1 MKEVIFGEE
10 IRRVRLERGL
20 TQERLSEGICS
31 PSTLSRIENGS
42 QVPSR
47 RTFQLLME
55 RLDGPDYS
63 YAHFLSPIE
72 YQRERIK
79 EEIIEAIEYRQV
91 DRMKDLLG
99 EMEDLLEGGDRK
111 LTQFFEMS
119 KLVCY
124 EMCGASRQ
132 NYVDRCLQI
141 LEMGRPGWREDTDL
155 RIAWGRLDVMR
166 GDWVEMWILNNL
178 AIGYMWQQEYE
189 RSCQIFAFLYRQT
202 EGDAFI
208 KKRSWKTKG
217 IICNNI
223 AVCLLNMGKLEE
235 AGEYLKKA
243 SALSHREGGIN
254 LFLHLLQVKMEI
266 SKAMEDREN
275 YYRENLLLKRLYL
288 QMPQYTVLGMGGC
301 RFYIEQKELL
311 IL

>member
-1 MKEVIFGEE
+1 MREVIFGEE

-47 RTFQLLME
+47 RTFRLLME

-63 YAHFLSPIE
+63 YAHFLSPKE
-72 YQRERIK
+72 YRRERVK
-79 EEIIEAIEYRQV
+79 EEMLEAMEYRQI

-99 EMEDLLEGGDRK
+99 EMEDLMEGGDRK
-111 LTQFFEMS
+111 HTQFFEMS
-119 KLVCY
+119 KLVCF

-132 NYVDRCLQI
+132 DYVSRCLQI
-141 LEMGRPGWREDTDL
+141 LEIGRPGWREEVDL

-178 AIGYMWQQEYE
+178 AIGYMWQEEYE
-189 RSCQIFAFLYRQT
+189 RACQIFAFLYGQT
-202 EGDAFI
+202 EGDAYI

-223 AVCLLNMGKLEE
+223 AVCLLNMGKLDE

-243 SALSHREGGIN
+243 SALSQREGGIN

-266 SKAMEDREN
+266 SKAMEDRDN

-288 QMPQYTVLGMGGC
+288 QLPQYTVMGVGEG
-301 RFYIEQKELL
+301 RFYFEQKELL